1 MRCGSTADL
10 LFDHQFCELFRS
22 VDRDITGLLRQQSSA
37 TPQQS
42 NGEPAESVDLL
53 QYKNFIREQD
63 IKMQQWVE
71 AYNVTSQEL
80 TLLRQQHEELTAT
93 VEILRD
99 QNAVLAAQAVNH
111 TLPGSAEE
119 PLKLILNPQ
128 HAYCVTLRSPGTG
141 RPHRPGR
148 PHPGD

>member
-1 MRCGSTADL
+1 MRCGSTAEL

-22 VDRDITGLLRQQSSA
+22 VDRDITGLLRQQSNA

-111 TLPGSAEE
+111 TLPGKAEGS
-119 PLKLILNPQ
+119 L
-128 HAYCVTLRSPGTG
+128 LR
-141 RPHRPGR
+141 
-148 PHPGD
+148 GD